1 MPCWGDVHDK
11 TKWTIMPLKFKR
23 ATTLDAIFE
32 VDKDEIKIVNIKP
45 FNIGFASK
53 VTTKQK
59 GN

>member
-1 MPCWGDVHDK
+1 
-11 TKWTIMPLKFKR
+11 MPLKFKR